1 MNEEF
6 DRLARRVAQM
16 EAQVQQLVEAVTELN
31 EYMGNPIGVMNE
43 ESEIGPLFQYERDD
57 EYADEED

>member
-1 MNEEF
+1 MSDSQEF

-31 EYMGNPIGVMNE
+31 EYMGNPPSG
-43 ESEIGPLFQYERDD
+43 S
-57 EYADEED
+57 